1 MTGRTATLIGATGLI
16 GSHLL
21 QLLEADNYFSTIRLL
36 VRRPFKASSS
46 RTEVKLVDFAD
57 HESYRL
63 GIYGSD
69 AVFCAVGTT
78 QKKVK
83 GDMDAYR
90 RVDYDIP
97 VRAAQF
103 CALSGCR
110 HFSLVSSVG
119 ANSSAGNFYLK
130 LKGEVEDEVR
140 KQSIQSIAVFRPS
153 ILLGNRN
160 ESRPAERIG
169 QIAMQALSF
178 AFVSKLSKYKP
189 IHAHQ
194 VASAMLHAAK
204 EQSSGFKV
212 YEYGEIRKLFEV

>member
-36 VRRPFKASSS
+36 VRRPFQSGSP

-103 CALSGCR
+103 CALSGCA

-119 ANSSAGNFYLK
+119 ASSSAGNFYLK
-130 LKGEVEDEVR
+130 LKGEVEDEVS
-140 KQSIQSIAVFRPS
+140 KQSIPSIAVFRPS

-160 ESRPAERIG
+160 ESRPGERVG

-178 AFVSKLSKYKP
+178 AFISKLSKYKP
-189 IHAHQ
+189 IHARQ
-194 VASAMLHAAK
+194 VASAMIFAAK
-204 EQSSGFKV
+204 EQRSGFNV
-212 YEYGEIRKLFEV
+212 YEYNEMKKLFEV